1 MTEKITEPSR
11 QTPVLAL
18 TDVLV
23 VGGGPAGIS
32 AAIGAADAGAAVIIA
47 ERYGFLGGIP
57 AICNMEPSS
66 WCRQKDTVMPGGVQ
80 ALLEQKMLACGA
92 AEKPLFEPS
101 ASYNYDTETLKFVID
116 ELLEEHHIT
125 PIYHCLVTEPY
136 MEDDSVKG
144 VFTESKSGRQAILAK
159 RVIDC
164 TGDADI
170 AAQCGAPF
178 EKCSLG
184 GDEKE
189 NMMYGTLIFGAS
201 NVNVPKV
208 RENLKEHPEML
219 DRIRHEFISDGFSKA
234 RENHYPI
241 PPHGFQNQIIFNRM
255 TQGEVTAINRV
266 RVPVDGNDVLSLTEA
281 EILSRKEALDTLELL
296 RRYEPGFE
304 EACLRHFAAAVGIRE
319 TRRIV
324 GDYQLTMEDITGERQ
339 FDDSVGVYPVCMDG
353 PKICRAALTGAH
365 FQIPYRIMLPQGI
378 ENLLVAG
385 RSVSATKD
393 ATHTTRGVDFCM
405 ITGQAAGIA
414 SALSIQKKV
423 PVRDISIDLLQKNLQ
438 QQGVQVF

>member
-1 MTEKITEPSR
+1 
-11 QTPVLAL
+11 
-18 TDVLV
+18 
-23 VGGGPAGIS
+23 
-32 AAIGAADAGAAVIIA
+32 
-47 ERYGFLGGIP
+47 
-57 AICNMEPSS
+57 
-66 WCRQKDTVMPGGVQ
+66 
-80 ALLEQKMLACGA
+80 
-92 AEKPLFEPS
+92 
-101 ASYNYDTETLKFVID
+101 
-116 ELLEEHHIT
+116 
-125 PIYHCLVTEPY
+125 
-136 MEDDSVKG
+136 
-144 VFTESKSGRQAILAK
+144 
-159 RVIDC
+159 
-164 TGDADI
+164 
-170 AAQCGAPF
+170 
-178 EKCSLG
+178 
-184 GDEKE
+184 
-189 NMMYGTLIFGAS
+189 MYGTLIFGAS